1 MGTGWASF
9 QMCPMPYPHFFREKE
24 RRMGHKKQKG
34 RETAAPTEEDRALDN
49 SYYGTQE
56 CQDIL
61 QPLYM
66 GHFLTALATGPATD
80 TQ

>member
-1 MGTGWASF
+1 
-9 QMCPMPYPHFFREKE
+9 
-24 RRMGHKKQKG
+24 MGHKKQKG
-34 RETAAPTEEDRALDN
+34 RETAALTEEDRALDN
-49 SYYGTQE
+49 GYYGTQE
-56 CQDIL
+56 CQAIL